1 MSRAYLVVP
10 ASVSLIGMSSP
21 AFAASEFTAATVF
34 LDAAV
39 PIKLMMLMLC
49 ASMVAAVVVTVRKL
63 LSPNISGGSAYLAA
77 LRFAGPLLGLLGAG
91 LNALFGFLAI
101 AGLGRPVPLE
111 VLAPGLAE
119 ATLVLVLGL
128 LAGVVAVACN
138 WAVDAR
144 IDRAVL
150 NA

>member
-1 MSRAYLVVP
+1 M
-10 ASVSLIGMSSP
+10 
-21 AFAASEFTAATVF
+21 
-34 LDAAV
+34 
-39 PIKLMMLMLC
+39 
-49 ASMVAAVVVTVRKL
+49 
-63 LSPNISGGSAYLAA
+63 
-77 LRFAGPLLGLLGAG
+77 GLLGAG
-91 LNALFGFLAI
+91 LNALWGFIAI
-101 AGLGRPVPLE
+101 AGLGRPVPIE